1 MSSPELAARVSNMDM
16 PKYLM
21 HIAKKELELPSETKL
36 FLIAKTA
43 HQHMTEFLLGELPA
57 EKWQD
62 FAKTWQLVDPDLED
76 EKFDALRPRL
86 CILLQKAIQD
96 EETRVFMADAESEDN
111 EAEMFCNQVEAL
123 S

>member
-1 MSSPELAARVSNMDM
+1 MSSPELAARVSNTDM
-16 PKYLM
+16 PKYLT
-21 HIAKKELELPSETKL
+21 HLAKKELELPFETKL

-43 HQHMTEFLLGELPA
+43 HEHLTQFLAGELPA
-57 EKWQD
+57 EKWQN
-62 FAKTWQLVDPDLED
+62 FSKTWQLVDPDSED

-96 EETRVFMADAESEDN
+96 EETRVFMADAESEDD
-111 EAEMFCNQVEAL
+111 EAKMFHDQVEAP